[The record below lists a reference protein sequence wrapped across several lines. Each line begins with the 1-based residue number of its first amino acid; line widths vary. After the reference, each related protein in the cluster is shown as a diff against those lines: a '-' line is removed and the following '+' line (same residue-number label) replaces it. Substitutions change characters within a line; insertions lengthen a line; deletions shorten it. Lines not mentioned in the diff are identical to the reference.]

1 MFRVFCDDRS
11 AGGCELGVSAVN
23 WLRFLQTPVAFA
35 KPPGLSEPSFFIFLL
50 VTMEMNVL

>member
-1 MFRVFCDDRS
+1 MFCDDRS